1 MVESGYKFDTPTPSA
16 VVRLSLPELSAC
28 IMGLQCYYTTEQCL
42 MPTGAVKL
50 LDRLTSELKELTLRS
65 VEEAADKAAVPSL

>member
-1 MVESGYKFDTPTPSA
+1 MVESGYKFDTPAPSA

-28 IMGLQCYYTTEQCL
+28 VLGLQHYYVTEQCL
-42 MPTGAVKL
+42 MPNAAVKL

-65 VEEAADKAAVPSL
+65 VEESADKSAVPCC